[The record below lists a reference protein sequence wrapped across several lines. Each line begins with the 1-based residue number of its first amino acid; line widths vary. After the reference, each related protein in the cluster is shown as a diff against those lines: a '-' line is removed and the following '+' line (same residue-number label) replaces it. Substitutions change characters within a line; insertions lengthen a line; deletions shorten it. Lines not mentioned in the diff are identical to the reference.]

1 MLVERHDDVYAL
13 PSATVQSRTATKRQ
27 QLLRAIE
34 ASYGPT
40 SEVARRL
47 ALRASAHK
55 RQRKS
60 QSGTHLF
67 MMAIDGTVDLPAGTG
82 LVEVS
87 AELADLMASDD
98 DKLLIRHLVDGR
110 PQNWQGVRSALQRMR
125 AQTLVASTQE

>member
-55 RQRKS
+55 RQRKA
-60 QSGTHLF
+60 QS
-67 MMAIDGTVDLPAGTG
+67 DTVEG
-82 LVEVS
+82 
-87 AELADLMASDD
+87 
-98 DKLLIRHLVDGR
+98 
-110 PQNWQGVRSALQRMR
+110 
-125 AQTLVASTQE
+125 